1 LKERLVTI
9 GLAAGALILSYA
21 LFFPKPAADEQ
32 ARPRPMSAELG
43 PTGYQ
48 GAWRWLIQE
57 RVPLA
62 AWRERFDRLSSDPRF
77 KASGNLLLTTLP
89 HELTVRPDEAK
100 QLDAWVSRGNTLVVA
115 AALDDTPAWALTGG
129 GRLVKDVGRMTRL
142 KFDVDPGAKKDGERT
157 GPAQALRSALNRV
170 TEPRDIVMTPR
181 GDHPLMQG
189 VHSLRV
195 VSDFPASRWRAAP
208 MDASGILQIA
218 DTADTAHTADTA
230 QTADGEGA
238 VWVKRQGEGQI
249 ITLAVAGL
257 FSNREIG
264 KADNAKFLSNLLAW
278 SLREGG
284 AVLFDDA
291 HQGSVSYYDAKAF
304 YADPRLHRTLEW
316 LVFLWLVFVLGVQ
329 RLRAHI
335 NNWRPADVTAFVD
348 TSANFFASALTP
360 AAAANRMLANFFN
373 PIRRRLGAAEDGA
386 PMWEWL
392 ASQATVP
399 MDEVTELRELHGRV
413 QDGGRFDLTRLQN
426 LLSLLQGK
434 II

>member
-9 GLAAGALILSYA
+9 GLAAGALTLSYA
-21 LFFPKPAADEQ
+21 LFFPKPAADER
-32 ARPRPMSAELG
+32 APPRPVSAELG

-48 GAWRWLIQE
+48 GAWRWLIEE

-89 HELTVRPDEAK
+89 HELPVHPDEAA
-100 QLDAWVSRGNTLVVA
+100 QLDAWISRGNTLVVA

-129 GRLVKDVGRMTRL
+129 GRLVKDVGRLTRL
-142 KFDVDPGAKKDGERT
+142 KFDVVDPGAKKDGEKA

-170 TEPRDIVMTPR
+170 SEPRDIVMTPR

-189 VHSLRV
+189 VRSLRV

-218 DTADTAHTADTA
+218 DTAD
-230 QTADGEGA
+230 GEGA
-238 VWVKRQGEGQI
+238 IWVKRQGQGQI
-249 ITLAVAGL
+249 VTLAVAGL
-257 FSNREIG
+257 FSNREVG
-264 KADNAKFLSNLLAW
+264 KTDNAKFLSNLVAW

-291 HQGSVSYYDAKAF
+291 HQGLVSYYDAKAF
-304 YADPRLHRTLEW
+304 YADPRLHRTVAW
-316 LVFLWLVFVLGVQ
+316 LVLLWLVFVLGVQ
-329 RLRAHI
+329 RLRAHV
-335 NNWRPADVTAFVD
+335 NHWRPADITAFVG
-348 TSANFFASALTP
+348 TSGDFFASALTP
-360 AAAANRMLANFFN
+360 ATAANRMLANFFN
-373 PIRRRLGAAEDGA
+373 SIRRRLGAAEDGV

-399 MDEVTELRELHGRV
+399 MDEVWELRELHRRV
-413 QDGGRFDLTRLQN
+413 QDGRRFDLTRLQN

>member
-9 GLAAGALILSYA
+9 GLAAGALTLSYA
-21 LFFPKPAADEQ
+21 LFFPKPAADER
-32 ARPRPMSAELG
+32 APPRPLSAELG
-43 PTGYQ
+43 ATGYQ
-48 GAWRWLIQE
+48 GAWRWLTEE

-77 KASGNLLLTTLP
+77 KTSGNLLLTTLP
-89 HELTVRPDEAK
+89 HELPVHPDEAT
-100 QLDAWVSRGNTLVVA
+100 QLDAWISRGNTLVVA

-129 GRLVKDVGRMTRL
+129 GRLVKDVGRLTRL
-142 KFDVDPGAKKDGERT
+142 KFDVVDPGAKKDGEKD

-170 TEPRDIVMTPR
+170 AQARDIVMTPR
-181 GDHPLMQG
+181 GEHPLMQG
-189 VHSLRV
+189 VRSLRV

-218 DTADTAHTADTA
+218 DTAD
-230 QTADGEGA
+230 GEGA
-238 VWVKRQGEGQI
+238 IWVKRQGEGQI
-249 ITLAVAGL
+249 VTLAVAGL

-264 KADNAKFLSNLLAW
+264 KVDNAKFLSNLVAW

-284 AVLFDDA
+284 AVFFDDA
-291 HQGSVSYYDAKAF
+291 HQGSVDYYDAKAF
-304 YADPRLHRTLEW
+304 YADPRLHRTLAW
-316 LVFLWLVFVLGVQ
+316 LVLLWLVFVLGVQ

-335 NNWRPADVTAFVD
+335 NNWRPADVTAFVGASGD
-348 TSANFFASALTP
+348 FFAAALTP

-373 PIRRRLGAAEDGA
+373 SIRRRLGAAEDGM

-392 ASQATVP
+392 ASHAAVP
-399 MDEVTELRELHGRV
+399 LNQVTELRELYRQV
-413 QDGGRFDLTRLQN
+413 QDGRRFDLTRLQN
-426 LLSLLQGK
+426 LLSSLQGK

>member
-1 LKERLVTI
+1 
-9 GLAAGALILSYA
+9 
-21 LFFPKPAADEQ
+21 
-32 ARPRPMSAELG
+32 MSAELG

-48 GAWRWLIQE
+48 GAWRWLIEE

-77 KASGNLLLTTLP
+77 KASGNLLLSTLP
-89 HELTVRPDEAK
+89 HELPVHPDEAT
-100 QLDAWVSRGNTLVVA
+100 QLDAWISRGNTLVVA

-129 GRLVKDVGRMTRL
+129 GRLVKDVGRLTRL
-142 KFDVDPGAKKDGERT
+142 KFDVVDPGAKKDGEKA

-170 TEPRDIVMTPR
+170 TLPRDISMTPR

-218 DTADTAHTADTA
+218 DTAD
-230 QTADGEGA
+230 GEGA
-238 VWVKRQGEGQI
+238 IWIKRQGEGQI
-249 ITLAVAGL
+249 VTLAVAGL

-264 KADNAKFLSNLLAW
+264 KVDNAKFLSNLVAW

-304 YADPRLHRTLEW
+304 YADPRLHRTLAW
-316 LVFLWLVFVLGVQ
+316 LVLLWLVFVLGVQ

-335 NNWRPADVTAFVD
+335 NHWRPADVTAFVS
-348 TSANFFASALTP
+348 TSGNFLASALTP

-373 PIRRRLGAAEDGA
+373 PIRRRLGAAEDGL

-399 MDEVTELRELHGRV
+399 MDEVAELRELHRRV
-413 QDGGRFDLTRLQN
+413 QDGRRFDLTRLQS
-426 LLSLLQGK
+426 LLSMLRGK
-434 II
+434 IT

>member
-1 LKERLVTI
+1 MKERLVTI
-9 GLAAGALILSYA
+9 GLAAGALALSYA
-21 LFFPKPAADEQ
+21 LFFPKPAADER
-32 ARPRPMSAELG
+32 APPRPVSAELG

-48 GAWRWLIQE
+48 GAWRWLIEE

-62 AWRERFDRLSSDPRF
+62 AWRERFDRLRSDPRF
-77 KASGNLLLTTLP
+77 KARGNLLLTTLP
-89 HELTVRPDEAK
+89 HELPVRPDEAT

-129 GRLVKDVGRMTRL
+129 GRLIKDVGRLTRL
-142 KFDVDPGAKKDGERT
+142 KFDVVDPGAKKDGGKT

-218 DTADTAHTADTA
+218 DTAD
-230 QTADGEGA
+230 GEGA
-238 VWVKRQGEGQI
+238 IWVKRQGEGQI

-264 KADNAKFLSNLLAW
+264 KADNAKFLSNLVAW

-335 NNWRPADVTAFVD
+335 NNWRPVDVTAFVD
-348 TSANFFASALTP
+348 ASANFFASAVTP
-360 AAAANRMLANFFN
+360 ASAANRMLANFFN

-399 MDEVTELRELHGRV
+399 MDEVTELRELHRRV
-413 QDGGRFDLTRLQN
+413 QDGRRFDLTRLQN

>member
-9 GLAAGALILSYA
+9 GLAAGALFLCYA

-32 ARPRPMSAELG
+32 APPRPTSQELRS
-43 PTGYQ
+43 TGYQ
-48 GAWRWLIQE
+48 GAWRWLTGE
-57 RVPLA
+57 RIPLA
-62 AWRERFDRLSSDPRF
+62 AWRQRYDRLSSDQTL

-89 HELTVRPDEAK
+89 HELPVRPDEAT
-100 QLDAWVSRGNTLVVA
+100 QLDGWISRGNTLVVA

-129 GRLVKDVGRMTRL
+129 GRLVKDVGRLTRL
-142 KFDVDPGAKKDGERT
+142 KFDVVDPAVEKNGKEAS
-157 GPAQALRSALNRV
+157 PAQALRSALNRLAQ
-170 TEPRDIVMTPR
+170 PRDIVMTPR
-181 GDHPLMQG
+181 GVHPLMQG

-218 DTADTAHTADTA
+218 
-230 QTADGEGA
+230 QIEGGEGA
-238 VWVKRQGEGQI
+238 IWVKRQGQGQI
-249 ITLAVAGL
+249 VTLAVAGL

-264 KADNAKFLSNLLAW
+264 TADNAKFLSNLVAW

-284 AVLFDDA
+284 VVIFDDA

-304 YADPRLHRTLEW
+304 YADPRLHRTLAW
-316 LVFLWLVFVLGVQ
+316 LVLLWLVFVLGVQ
-329 RLRAHI
+329 RLRAHV
-335 NNWRPADVTAFVD
+335 NHWRPADVTAFVR
-348 TSANFFASALTP
+348 TSGDFFAAALTP

-373 PIRRRLGAAEDGA
+373 SIRRRLGAAEDGA

-399 MDEVTELRELHGRV
+399 LNDVTELRELHRQL
-413 QDGGRFDLTRLQN
+413 QDGRRFDLTRLQN